1 MTLLPCKP
9 EHNAFFC
16 CIFRNFPLA
25 AGQSPDFSRGTR
37 KITFFGTQCLLDFGF
52 VSYFEEKKEGSA
64 EWRQFYAALFDER
77 LLVFVS
83 YTST

>member
-1 MTLLPCKP
+1 M
-9 EHNAFFC
+9 
-16 CIFRNFPLA
+16 
-25 AGQSPDFSRGTR
+25 TR
-37 KITFFGTQCLLDFGF
+37 KITFFGTQCLSDFGL

>member
-1 MTLLPCKP
+1 M
-9 EHNAFFC
+9 
-16 CIFRNFPLA
+16 
-25 AGQSPDFSRGTR
+25 TR

-52 VSYFEEKKEGSA
+52 VSYFEAEKEGSVKC
-64 EWRQFYAALFDER
+64 RQFYAASFDER